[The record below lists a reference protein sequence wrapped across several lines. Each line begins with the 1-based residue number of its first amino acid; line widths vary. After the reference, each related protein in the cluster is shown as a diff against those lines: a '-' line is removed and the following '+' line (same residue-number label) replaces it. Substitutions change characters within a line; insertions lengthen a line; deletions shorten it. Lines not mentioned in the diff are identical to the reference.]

1 MEQYILQFK
10 KVWEKALLSFSEGR
24 KKLEEENKS
33 LKDSSRALSSE
44 IQCMKLKNDS
54 LEKSLE

>member
-10 KVWEKALLSFSEGR
+10 KVWEKTLLSFSEGK

-33 LKDSSRALSSE
+33 LKDSIRALSSE